1 MWVLDIWP
9 ETLQLVRVGRI
20 PFFQKLLRFFM
31 RQIYQSCDLIF
42 ATSNEAAAVIK
53 KTSRNSIIKLLPN
66 WVEPEYQEFKYAS
79 KRSVNE
85 GGSFNICMQET

>member
-9 ETLQLVRVGRI
+9 ETYQLVRVGRI
-20 PFFQKLLRFFM
+20 PFYKNFYDFYASNL
-31 RQIYQSCDLIF
+31 SGCDLILP
-42 ATSNEAAAVIK
+42 SNEAASIIK

-79 KRSVNE
+79 K
-85 GGSFNICMQET
+85 GQLMKGAHLIFCMQET